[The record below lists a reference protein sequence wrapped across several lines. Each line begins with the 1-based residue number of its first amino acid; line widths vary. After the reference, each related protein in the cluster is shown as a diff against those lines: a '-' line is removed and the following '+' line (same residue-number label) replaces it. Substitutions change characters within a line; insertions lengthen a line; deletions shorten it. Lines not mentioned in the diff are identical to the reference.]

1 MGRKLLIFTV
11 LMMAFVM
18 LVIPCIASAA
28 VEKGL
33 VLYFPFEE
41 GAGDKALDASEN
53 KNDGV
58 IKGSPK
64 WEASMDKFGKAL
76 QFDGTVVVTAPHIP
90 FDNKSFTIMMW
101 MNPVNDKRQEF
112 LTQNQSGATNL
123 SLHLRLGG
131 PAGDSAPANGIRFGF
146 YSNDLDS
153 SVNVIK
159 ANTWVHLT
167 FWYNLENKGKP
178 IRRLYING
186 ELDVADAGGPY
197 QGTTGNTVLGE
208 WTGVD
213 PNWHYTGILDEVRIY
228 DYPVTEDLIKKVMA
242 SPSGMAVEP
251 NGKLANTWGQLK
263 SER

>member
-1 MGRKLLIFTV
+1 MKHTFLSLV
-11 LMMAFVM
+11 ALCS
-18 LVIPCIASAA
+18 LVIMLAIPYIVSAA

-41 GAGDKALDASEN
+41 GAGKTASDTSGN

-64 WEASMDKFGKAL
+64 WVASMDKFGKAL
-76 QFDGTVVVTAPHIP
+76 QFDGTTVVTAPHIP

-101 MNPVNDKRQEF
+101 MNPINDGREEF
-112 LTQNQSGATNL
+112 LTQNQAGNTNL

-146 YSNDLDS
+146 YGNDLDS
-153 SVNVIK
+153 SINIVK

-167 FWYNLENKGKP
+167 FWYNLENKNKP
-178 IRRLYING
+178 VRRLYVNG
-186 ELDVADAGGPY
+186 VLDKEDSGAPY
-197 QGTTGNTVLGE
+197 QGTTGDTVLGE

-213 PNWHYTGILDEVRIY
+213 PNWHYKGILDEVRIY
-228 DYPVTEDLIKKVMA
+228 DYPITEDLIKGAMT
-242 SPSGMAVEP
+242 SPNFLAVES
-251 NGKLANTWGQLK
+251 NSKLATTWGELK

>member
-1 MGRKLLIFTV
+1 MKRISLSLLILGLIV
-11 LMMAFVM
+11 MM
-18 LVIPCIASAA
+18 LVISNITSAA
-28 VEKGL
+28 EKGL
-33 VLYFPFEE
+33 LLYFPFEE
-41 GAGDKALDASEN
+41 GAGDKALDSSGN
-53 KNDGV
+53 SNDGV
-58 IKGSPK
+58 IKGSPE
-64 WEASMDKFGKAL
+64 WVASMDKFGKAL

-101 MNPVNDKRQEF
+101 MNPVNDKRTEF
-112 LTQNQSGATNL
+112 FTQNQSGATNL

-131 PAGDSAPANGIRFGF
+131 PAADSAPANGIRFGF
-146 YSNDLDS
+146 YGNDLDS

-167 FWYNLENKGKP
+167 FWYSLENKGKP
-178 IRRLYING
+178 DRRIYVNG
-186 ELDVADAGGPY
+186 ELDVEDAGGAY

-213 PNWHYTGILDEVRIY
+213 PNWHFKGILDEVRIY

-242 SPSGMAVEP
+242 SPSGMAVKP